1 MTEGGAI
8 RGVAVQGGHAFRGL
22 PYAAPPVGEL
32 RWKAP
37 QPAVPWAGVRDG
49 SQFGPSGPQPRV
61 PLTNVGGELSE
72 DSLYLNVNTPGVTGK
87 GRPVLVWFHG
97 GGNVLGAGRDYDP
110 AKLAAK
116 GTVVVTVN
124 YRLGALGFLAH
135 PALAEY
141 PGGPSGNY
149 GLMDQQAALRW
160 VQRNIDRFGGD
171 HRNVTIAGQSS
182 GGLSVLV
189 HMTSPGSR
197 GLFHKAILQ
206 SGSFALRQQSHQA
219 AEAFGQQFAGQL
231 GVTEQTAEQLR
242 RHPRRGPGKQ
252 LPDRH
257 HPRIR

>member
-1 MTEGGAI
+1 MKSTPMWRALVLALTIALTGLVVTTQSGSAVAEAGKLGSAGPVVMTEGGAI

-141 PGGPSGNY
+141 RVARP
-149 GLMDQQAALRW
+149 ATT
-160 VQRNIDRFGGD
+160 V
-171 HRNVTIAGQSS
+171 
-182 GGLSVLV
+182 
-189 HMTSPGSR
+189 
-197 GLFHKAILQ
+197 
-206 SGSFALRQQSHQA
+206 
-219 AEAFGQQFAGQL
+219 
-231 GVTEQTAEQLR
+231 
-242 RHPRRGPGKQ
+242 
-252 LPDRH
+252 
-257 HPRIR
+257 